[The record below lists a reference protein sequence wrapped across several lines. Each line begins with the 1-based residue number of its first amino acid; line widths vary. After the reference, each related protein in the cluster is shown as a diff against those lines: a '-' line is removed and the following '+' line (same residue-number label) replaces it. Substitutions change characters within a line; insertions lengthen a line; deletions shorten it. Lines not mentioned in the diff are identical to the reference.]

1 MNTSPSCTPT
11 STTPLSSATSSSAV
25 SNSQSPTQ
33 SAVAS
38 RLGDLR
44 NTLSMPNLPTQLPPY
59 NCGPGCPPSLG
70 QRPPS
75 YQAIPFLASYSR
87 TPGGEERILEVSTVS
102 SGTVELL
109 GASPTTSSQATKHMT
124 RIQVAMNFIKAE
136 RNAAK
141 MNGVYS
147 SITENDIGSLV
158 DTLANLHNGWA
169 DESLT
174 GSSRRVRIGHTE
186 ANRGRDA
193 LENDVHRASK
203 KLKEIVSN
211 DVNRGGCDRSSA
223 GRDFRE
229 AINVLHGWR
238 L

>member
-1 MNTSPSCTPT
+1 M
-11 STTPLSSATSSSAV
+11 
-25 SNSQSPTQ
+25 
-33 SAVAS
+33 
-38 RLGDLR
+38 
-44 NTLSMPNLPTQLPPY
+44 
-59 NCGPGCPPSLG
+59 
-70 QRPPS
+70 
-75 YQAIPFLASYSR
+75 
-87 TPGGEERILEVSTVS
+87 E
-102 SGTVELL
+102 
-109 GASPTTSSQATKHMT
+109 
-124 RIQVAMNFIKAE
+124 FIKTQWD
-136 RNAAK
+136 AARTS
-141 MNGVYS
+141 GVRS
-147 SITENDIGSLV
+147 SITENDIGSVV

-229 AINVLHGWR
+229 VINVLHGWR